1 MPKKRS
7 CSVKIA
13 TLHSV
18 LQDCYQLKLEELK
31 YLKDAIDVL
40 IDAEEKRL
48 SELEADSDWE
58 EKREEKMAATG
69 ARGSTGYIESK
80 TIKGC
85 GPYAYLRFLD
95 ILPPLIRSTEYSGGF
110 PRILGSQFIEP
121 T

>member
-48 SELEADSDWE
+48 SNLEADSDWE

-85 GPYAYLRFLD
+85 GPYAYLRF
-95 ILPPLIRSTEYSGGF
+95 RKGGKHHSF
-110 PRILGSQFIEP
+110 YLGKLKP
-121 T
+121 

>member
-48 SELEADSDWE
+48 SE
-58 EKREEKMAATG
+58 
-69 ARGSTGYIESK
+69 
-80 TIKGC
+80 
-85 GPYAYLRFLD
+85 
-95 ILPPLIRSTEYSGGF
+95 
-110 PRILGSQFIEP
+110 
-121 T
+121 